1 LKALVAEDSP
11 TFRLALERMLKKW
24 GYEVVLAENGLTAW
38 EILQADD
45 SPRLALLDWMMP
57 GLDGVEVCRR
67 VRELNREPYIYII
80 LLTAKNTA
88 EELVEG
94 MEAGAD
100 DYLTKP
106 VNSHE
111 LRVRLRAGRRIIDLQ
126 EELVTAREALR
137 RQATR
142 DALTGLWNRNSMT
155 EVLARELKRTKRE
168 SSALSVIMADL
179 DHFKNVNDTLGHAA
193 GDAVLI
199 EAARRM
205 NQCIRPYDAACRYGG
220 EEFLM
225 VLPGCGLAGAV
236 NRAQDI
242 RTAIAQSP
250 FEIPE
255 GSLNVTCSLGVASTG
270 GVCGFD
276 AALLV
281 READEALYAAKRNGR
296 NRVEMASSEVLILAK

>member
-1 LKALVAEDSP
+1 MKVLVAEDSP

-24 GYEVVLAENGLTAW
+24 GYEVVLAENGLAAL
-38 EILQADD
+38 EILQAED
-45 SPRLALLDWMMP
+45 SPRLALIDWMMP
-57 GLDGVEVCRR
+57 GSDGVEVCRR
-67 VRELNREPYIYII
+67 IREMNREPYIYII

-155 EVLARELKRTKRE
+155 EILARELKRAKRE
-168 SSALSVIMADL
+168 SNSLSVIMADL
-179 DHFKNVNDTLGHAA
+179 ATS
-193 GDAVLI
+193 
-199 EAARRM
+199 RM
-205 NQCIRPYDAACRYGG
+205 
-220 EEFLM
+220 
-225 VLPGCGLAGAV
+225 
-236 NRAQDI
+236 
-242 RTAIAQSP
+242 
-250 FEIPE
+250 
-255 GSLNVTCSLGVASTG
+255 
-270 GVCGFD
+270 
-276 AALLV
+276 
-281 READEALYAAKRNGR
+281 
-296 NRVEMASSEVLILAK
+296 